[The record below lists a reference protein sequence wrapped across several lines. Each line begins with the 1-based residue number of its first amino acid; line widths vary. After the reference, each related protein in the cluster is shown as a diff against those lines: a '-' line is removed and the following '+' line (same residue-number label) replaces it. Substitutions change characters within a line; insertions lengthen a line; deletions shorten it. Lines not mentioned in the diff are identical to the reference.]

1 MQAKARSIEKGEA
14 AEFETWDPLGMS
26 EHDYASRQ
34 TYIMS
39 KPLDYWS
46 KNVEHVTNAMV
57 FNSMKKESYDRV
69 LPAIRAMK
77 LILKVYGTTTGVDV
91 ENTIDWLD
99 KQVKIAIHSRTIIN
113 DEMKN
118 IAGYVAQAK
127 YLTSALMLG
136 FNPRGLCR
144 EYFEGL
150 FKHAIKAYAP
160 LYSKKFKYEDIMFA
174 YKVFFEDLVH
184 QTDNFTIGERLNQ
197 MFRLVGLDINRL
209 ADKTITGQGGVY
221 NFQDR

>member
-91 ENTIDWLD
+91 ENTID
-99 KQVKIAIHSRTIIN
+99 
-113 DEMKN
+113 
-118 IAGYVAQAK
+118 
-127 YLTSALMLG
+127 
-136 FNPRGLCR
+136 
-144 EYFEGL
+144 
-150 FKHAIKAYAP
+150 
-160 LYSKKFKYEDIMFA
+160 
-174 YKVFFEDLVH
+174 
-184 QTDNFTIGERLNQ
+184 
-197 MFRLVGLDINRL
+197 
-209 ADKTITGQGGVY
+209 
-221 NFQDR
+221 